1 MLEVVENDLLV
12 HPQKNVESYLID
24 GKRASTIRKVK
35 RGQILTIGSTQIK
48 IINFEST
55 AFKSKKSLLDDKLAE
70 LVETNSPRLQT
81 VEQLA
86 KMMK

>member
-48 IINFEST
+48 IINFEQT

-70 LVETNSPRLQT
+70 LVESNSPRLQT